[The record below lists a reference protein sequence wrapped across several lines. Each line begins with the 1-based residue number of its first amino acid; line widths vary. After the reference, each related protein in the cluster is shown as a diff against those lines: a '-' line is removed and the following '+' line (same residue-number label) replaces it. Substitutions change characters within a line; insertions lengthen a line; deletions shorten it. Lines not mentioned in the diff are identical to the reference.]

1 MYEYD
6 DGDEGGGRSPV
17 RILVTVLVIA
27 ALAAAGWFVVKPRL
41 TDSDD
46 DAAPLA
52 PVTTA
57 SDDTIGG
64 SSTTEQRGSDTTD
77 DAAASTSSA
86 APTSAAGDA
95 STTAAG
101 DDCRAQAA
109 TTTTAPSATTTASP
123 TTALPTTAPPT
134 TAPPSTA
141 PPSTAPGAVPY
152 TTLPDGSPQPV
163 NATFDVGRV
172 TLDGA
177 VPDQAAVD
185 RLAGLA
191 LANSRDPANTTLV
204 NNLII
209 NPAVPQGVGV
219 RVLELTSTRFPE
231 GSSEVLLE
239 HAAELNRVVNVM
251 NLLPKVSVLVIG
263 HADQRGN
270 DLQNFAISEAR
281 ADAVVIYM
289 ASQGVDPSRMS
300 SRAVGEADL
309 LSINND
315 AASLALNRR
324 TEFVLYGLLIP

>member
-1 MYEYD
+1 M
-6 DGDEGGGRSPV
+6 
-17 RILVTVLVIA
+17 
-27 ALAAAGWFVVKPRL
+27 
-41 TDSDD
+41 
-46 DAAPLA
+46 
-52 PVTTA
+52 
-57 SDDTIGG
+57 
-64 SSTTEQRGSDTTD
+64 
-77 DAAASTSSA
+77 
-86 APTSAAGDA
+86 
-95 STTAAG
+95 
-101 DDCRAQAA
+101 
-109 TTTTAPSATTTASP
+109 
-123 TTALPTTAPPT
+123 
-134 TAPPSTA
+134 
-141 PPSTAPGAVPY
+141 
-152 TTLPDGSPQPV
+152 
-163 NATFDVGRV
+163 NATFDVGRT

-204 NNLII
+204 NNLTI

-231 GSSEVLLE
+231 GSAEVMLA

-270 DLQNFAISEAR
+270 DLQNFALSEAR

-309 LSINND
+309 LSINDD
-315 AASLALNRR
+315 ASSLALNRR